1 MYTCTVLS
9 QSDGS
14 CDSES
19 DHTFDTFEIAFDFY
33 MSNNIGIV
41 YYKLVPDA
49 TDGVANMIPCDV
61 MEYDYWDDVTCT
73 YPERVS
79 D

>member
-1 MYTCTVLS
+1 MEY
-9 QSDGS
+9 
-14 CDSES
+14 

-33 MSNNIGIV
+33 MSNNIGFK
-41 YYKLVPDA
+41 YYKLVPD
-49 TDGVANMIPCDV
+49 TTCPGIANMVPCD
-61 MEYDYWDDVTCT
+61 ETEFDYWDDVTCS